1 MTDTSK
7 PAFARPP
14 SSREGLGATPQPSM
28 ILWDCLSGR
37 ALAGL
42 CANSGVNMPHKT
54 LAEMV
59 VEHADAMIEEL
70 NK

>member
-1 MTDTSK
+1 MTDPDK
-7 PAFARPP
+7 PAFSRPQQ
-14 SSREGLGATPQPSM
+14 ADNKTQPNM

-59 VEHADAMIEEL
+59 VEHADAMIAEL